1 MNLRRSLP
9 SALLLIA
16 TLGAA
21 LPSAAGAW
29 EVRPTATSADF
40 AAFHDRFSTAAYA
53 YPRHRAA
60 PLGLIGWEVWVD
72 SSWDGEF
79 DDEDFVPG
87 AIDGDLTGGGLAI
100 ARVGARKGLPGGFDL
115 GLSYG
120 RALGGD
126 VKLVSAELQ
135 WAWIDGGPLKP
146 AVAFRLTGTR
156 SVDPKAYELEQFGA
170 EVLVSKGFTILTPY
184 IGGGF
189 ARSTGRLERFG
200 GGSFERTQNGP
211 VLFAGA
217 TLNLLLPKITVEVEK
232 GEAVQAALRVGFGF

>member
-1 MNLRRSLP
+1 MNSLRAPFALT
-9 SALLLIA
+9 LLL
-16 TLGAA
+16 AA
-21 LPSAAGAW
+21 LPAAAGAW
-29 EVRPTATSADF
+29 EVRPTAGSSDF
-40 AAFHDRFSTAAYA
+40 AAFHYRFSSAAYA

-60 PLGLIGWEVWVD
+60 PLGLVGWEVWVD
-72 SSWDGEF
+72 SSWDDDF
-79 DDEDFVPG
+79 DDEPFVAG
-87 AIDGDLTGGGLAI
+87 AIDGDLTGGGLAV

-126 VKLVSAELQ
+126 AKLVSAELQ

-156 SVDPKAYELEQFGA
+156 SLDPRAYELEQFGA
-170 EVLVSKGFTILTPY
+170 EVLVSKGFTVLTPFV
-184 IGGGF
+184 GGGYV
-189 ARSTGRLERFG
+189 RSTGRLERTA
-200 GGSFERTQNGP
+200 GGSFERTTNGP

-232 GEAVQAALRVGFGF
+232 GEEAVQAALRVGFGF